1 MDYNGTDG
9 PDVIDQDAL
18 GVTDWRNY
26 FGLGGDDIFR
36 LRSGIAIGGAGNDS
50 IGPIGGGRTEVAY
63 WDSPAGIVVDLAAG
77 WADDG
82 YGTRDTLSRISTVHG
97 NWHGDHV
104 DGDNLDNRFFGNGG
118 SDRFDGRGGIDTFAL
133 FNQPS
138 GDYRIWVAI
147 DGTRATISHL
157 GASSFEIDLF
167 NVEFVEFAYP
177 NGVGNYVADL
187 ADLISPVDQGTLGL
201 TGAPWQRWNAGTP
214 PGTPVVVTYSFV
226 GVAPANGPG
235 SVGFRSYTALERD
248 IVRDVLA
255 QTAAVT
261 GLTFREIDEVGASVG
276 ELRFGVS
283 QQATTK
289 GVAFAPNQP
298 DAGDQAGDV
307 WMDVESMVTLTP
319 GSEGYA
325 ALLHEIGHA
334 LGLRHPRNVEP
345 GDDYVE
351 QLREADDTMA
361 LTVMSGS
368 TNGSG
373 LSRADWGPL
382 DYVALRYLYGIE
394 SIRLDDDVYRF
405 GDATA
410 NAARTVLDDGG
421 VDTLDASSSTVG
433 VDLDLRDGHLSSVGR
448 TDDGVSAVDNIAI
461 AAGTLIENAV
471 GSEFDDTLLGNDLD
485 NRLIG
490 GTGNDFI
497 TGGAG
502 RDIASYP
509 VFVRDYLIEK
519 SGADWRVSHLG
530 GTDGIDSLYGVE
542 ALAFGEKVFELFNQP
557 RAVTP
562 SYGKTNGFLFD
573 AVYYL
578 LDNPELVPT
587 QTLGTALQH
596 YIGIGAAQGKAPNA
610 WFDASYYE
618 NRWADLQALGLDD
631 ATLFQHYNLYGVWE
645 GRSAGPAFDQF
656 DGSRYLRD
664 NVDVAAYVDAYIGD
678 FLGSRTNGAI
688 AHFVIYGAN
697 EGRAAFDVIGQ
708 PIKLDY
714 VIDWGG

>member
-1 MDYNGTDG
+1 MDYNGTSG

-36 LRSGIAIGGAGNDS
+36 LRTGIAIGGAGNDT
-50 IGPIGGGRTEVAY
+50 IRPIGTGRTEVAY
-63 WDSPAGIVVDLAAG
+63 WDSPAGITVDLAAG

-82 YGTRDTLSRISTVHG
+82 YGTRDVLSGIATVHG

-118 SDRFDGRGGIDTFAL
+118 SDFFDGRGGTDTFA
-133 FNQPS
+133 FYNQPRAE
-138 GDYRIWVAI
+138 YQLWVAI
-147 DGTRATISHL
+147 DGTRATISHA
-157 GASSFEIDLF
+157 GPSSFEIELV
-167 NVEFVEFAYP
+167 NVEFIEFAYP
-177 NGVGNYVADL
+177 NGVGNYVAEL
-187 ADLISPVDQGTLGL
+187 ASLISPIDQGTLGL
-201 TGAPWQRWNAGTP
+201 TGAPWQRWNAGSS

-226 GVAPANGPG
+226 GIAPAAGPG
-235 SVGFRSYTALERD
+235 SVGFRPYTALERD
-248 IVRDVLA
+248 VVREILA

-261 GLTFREIDEVGASVG
+261 GLTFREIDEIGASVG

-283 QQATTK
+283 QQAATK
-289 GVAFAPNQP
+289 GVAFAPNEP
-298 DAGDQAGDV
+298 NAGDQAGDI
-307 WMDVESMVTLTP
+307 WMDIESMVALSA

-334 LGLRHPRNVEP
+334 LGLRHPRNLEP
-345 GDDYVE
+345 GDHYVE
-351 QLREADDTMA
+351 QLRAADDTMA

-368 TNGSG
+368 PAGGG
-373 LSRADWGPL
+373 LFRADWGLL
-382 DYVALRYLYGIE
+382 DLVALRYLYGIE
-394 SIRLDDDVYRF
+394 SVRPGNDVYRF
-405 GDATA
+405 GDVTA

-421 VDTLDASSSTVG
+421 IDTLDASNSTVG
-433 VDLDLRDGHLSSVGR
+433 VAIDLRDGHLSSIGR
-448 TDDGVSAVDNIAI
+448 TNDGASAIDNIAI

-471 GSEFDDTLLGNDLD
+471 GSEYDDTLLGNDLD
-485 NRLIG
+485 NRLAG
-490 GTGNDFI
+490 GSGNDFL

-519 SGADWRVSHLG
+519 FGADWRVSDRDG
-530 GTDGIDSLYGVE
+530 IDGIDSLYGIE
-542 ALAFGEKVFELFNQP
+542 ALSFGDIVFELVNLP
-557 RAVTP
+557 RVVTP

-573 AVYYL
+573 AVFYL

-596 YIGIGAAQGKAPNA
+596 YIGIGAAQGRAPNA

-618 NRWADLQALGLDD
+618 NKWADLQALDLDD

-664 NVDVAAYVDAYIGD
+664 NPDVAAYVDAYIGD

-688 AHFVIYGAN
+688 AHYVIYGAS

-708 PIKLDY
+708 PIQLDY